1 MRADDLMIEQ
11 THFAA
16 AHLVREWHLA
26 DAITVLGDIRFG
38 VRRKLDHLEDE
49 YCFSRRQSEASSEA
63 RRSARVTR
71 LNPKTTEG
79 VFKAFL
85 L

>member
-1 MRADDLMIEQ
+1 VRADDLIIEQ

-16 AHLVREWHLA
+16 AHLRAHLVREWHLA

-49 YCFSRRQSEASSEA
+49 YMLQSSTIRGFIRGTPERPRYPIE
-63 RRSARVTR
+63 
-71 LNPKTTEG
+71 PQDY
-79 VFKAFL
+79 
-85 L
+85 